1 MSRRTFKCVMCGEDT
16 AWGALLAHIPQCYRQ
31 YCAKLGMVP
40 LCTCHTCEG
49 RRTHPNAVDSRAP
62 SATSSR
68 NGTGR
73 KRALA
78 EANDEC
84 TDTTK
89 GAHPSKRPRVH
100 SEEEEEETEAAA
112 SANNNIA
119 AVTNL
124 LDLPGEVLFEICQWL
139 DWDPALAL
147 AGTSRAAR
155 DTVLAYHPVTR
166 VVLLGLVPL
175 VASAVASVSLQPQAA
190 FAHCDDYIDRRDL
203 RAALALPE
211 ESTQPGGPAVEAGD
225 QLDLATKAEVLLDAL
240 TQQVSA
246 RKHQL
251 HIEQLYWK
259 SLYTGDQVHAVKR
272 VVQENIVVRSYA
284 EREVTTDQ
292 AITCILEVK
301 VPTPDATGG
310 HDVFILNIMYWVLGL
325 PTNEYGQRKDRI
337 VRTQAFCRRAGDT
350 TAEPALLFGYHEEIA
365 SARYRYGDGRH
376 HTLDRDLLTRF
387 AEALRLPL
395 DAQQMATFFVVCGTT
410 KRPPTLPETGHYRED
425 LHLFSEEPLLAPPSI
440 RLDFNH
446 PSCSWEFL
454 TRLTYW
460 VSAWRYQLKL
470 PRAYIVAALKKPES
484 VATISD
490 VERVLPHILR
500 GTGECSRMQIIEA
513 SVSCYAKVHLAVPGA
528 KGHLVLIVKLSS
540 QEGGIADRSLL
551 ELGAHASTKSLG
563 KRFGLGL
570 DDDPCAWSPVL
581 GGSVR
586 DGRDVVWG
594 LKFLDEVA
602 RTYGLPAGESDMV
615 DPEEAHASEAI
626 RIGAILF
633 VCALAAAPQYDV
645 IKEGAAT
652 LMLGVDGPSVPFGFR
667 MLPFGRSF
675 LSVPVEE
682 SVAHDVHCRF
692 TAVVEGMAKTF
703 GVLAMPGNGDAYEY
717 FDDDDDDLDDSDEDE
732 DDEDDAE

>member
-1 MSRRTFKCVMCGEDT
+1 MSVQTRQKAPTQASGPAFIQKKKT
-16 AWGALLAHIPQCYRQ
+16 KKKLKQQQAPTTLLR
-31 YCAKLGMVP
+31 
-40 LCTCHTCEG
+40 
-49 RRTHPNAVDSRAP
+49 
-62 SATSSR
+62 
-68 NGTGR
+68 
-73 KRALA
+73 
-78 EANDEC
+78 
-84 TDTTK
+84 
-89 GAHPSKRPRVH
+89 
-100 SEEEEEETEAAA
+100 
-112 SANNNIA
+112 
-119 AVTNL
+119 
-124 LDLPGEVLFEICQWL
+124 L

-166 VVLLGLVPL
+166 VVLLELVPL

-240 TQQVSA
+240 IQQVSA

-350 TAEPALLFGYHEEIA
+350 TAEPALLFG
-365 SARYRYGDGRH
+365 
-376 HTLDRDLLTRF
+376 
-387 AEALRLPL
+387 
-395 DAQQMATFFVVCGTT
+395 MATFFVVCGTT

-717 FDDDDDDLDDSDEDE
+717 LDDDDDDLDDSDEDE